1 MTKKKKKEVIEE
13 QPEEVVESKRSRAQR
28 IVARVQSAKTMPEL
42 VEIANQ
48 LSKEDRVGLGA
59 ILASVTDRI
68 VGSGRVTAK
77 DEERNG

>member
-59 ILASVTDRI
+59 IFASVTDRI

-77 DEERNG
+77 EQNG

>member
-1 MTKKKKKEVIEE
+1 MTKKKKVIEE

-28 IVARVQSAKTMPEL
+28 IVARVQSAKTMLEL

-48 LSKEDRVGLGA
+48 LSEEDRVGLGA
-59 ILASVTDRI
+59 IFASVTDRI

-77 DEERNG
+77 EQNG

>member
-59 ILASVTDRI
+59 VLASVTDRI

-77 DEERNG
+77 EQNG